1 MSNHIEVT
9 ENLAHESVKLYNS
22 VTVIDSQLGENV
34 SVGDFSKVANSKLF
48 SAVKIDRNNHIDN
61 TEIGAYSYT
70 GRNTIILYS
79 VIGNYTSISW
89 NVSIGGA
96 NHDYSRITQHSFLYN
111 STDNIRPKSEPVAYD
126 RYKSSVQ
133 IGNDVWVAAGAVVT
147 RGVKVGDGAV
157 IGANAVVTKDVPP
170 YAIVAGSPAKII
182 KYRFSKEVIEILLKL
197 KWWDWSVDK
206 IQENYSTISQSPNI
220 EKLKSILK
228 AQQ

>member
-1 MSNHIEVT
+1 MSNHIGLT
-9 ENLAHESVKLYNS
+9 KSLTHESVKLYSN
-22 VTVIDSQLGENV
+22 VTVIDSQLDENV
-34 SVGDFSKVANSKLF
+34 SVGDFSKVASSKLF

-70 GRNTIILYS
+70 GRNTMILYS
-79 VIGNYTSISW
+79 IIGNYTSISW

-111 STDNIRPKSEPVAYD
+111 STDNIRPSSEPVAYD

-133 IGNDVWVAAGAVVT
+133 IGNDVWIAAGAVVT

-157 IGANAVVTKDVPP
+157 IGANAVVTKNVPP

-206 IQENYSTISQSPNI
+206 IQENYLTISQSPNI
-220 EKLKSILK
+220 EKLKSILE
-228 AQQ
+228 A